1 MQDMEFKK
9 MVFVG
14 DRRDALGLRLAGIDN
29 SFNLSGR
36 AAVEEIIKLI
46 KSKEYNLIIAEE
58 DIINYADQNELNNIN
73 MSIDPLV
80 LLIPS
85 NEVEESKESLES
97 LAKRVLGVDITKL
110 K

>member
-1 MQDMEFKK
+1 MEFKK
-9 MVFVG
+9 IVFIG
-14 DRRDALGLRLAGIDN
+14 DRRDSLGLKLAGIDN
-29 SFNLSGR
+29 SMDLTGKEALNE
-36 AAVEEIIKLI
+36 VIKLI

-58 DIINYADQNELNNIN
+58 GIKEYADQNELSIIN
-73 MSIDPLV
+73 LSVDPLV

-85 NEVEESKESLES
+85 QEVEESKESLES

>member
-1 MQDMEFKK
+1 

-14 DRRDALGLRLAGIDN
+14 ERQDALGLRLAGIDKAFSVYGKEALN
-29 SFNLSGR
+29 E
-36 AAVEEIIKLI
+36 VMKLI

-58 DIINYADQNELNNIN
+58 SIKDYADQNEVNMIN
-73 MSIDPLV
+73 TSIDPLV

-85 NEVEESKESLES
+85 EEVAEAGESLES

>member
-1 MQDMEFKK
+1 MEFKK
-9 MVFVG
+9 IVLVG
-14 DRRDALGLRLAGIDN
+14 DRRDGLGLKLAGIDN
-29 SFNLSGR
+29 SIDLTGKEALNE
-36 AAVEEIIKLI
+36 VIKLI

-58 DIINYADQNELNNIN
+58 SIKEYADQNELSIIN
-73 MSIDPLV
+73 LSVDPLV

-85 NEVEESKESLES
+85 QEVEESKESLES

>member
-1 MQDMEFKK
+1 MEFKK
-9 MVFVG
+9 IVFIG
-14 DRRDALGLRLAGIDN
+14 DRRDSLGLKLAGIDN
-29 SFNLSGR
+29 SMDLTGKEALNE
-36 AAVEEIIKLI
+36 VIKLI

-58 DIINYADQNELNNIN
+58 SIKEYADQNELSIIN
-73 MSIDPLV
+73 LSVDPLV

-85 NEVEESKESLES
+85 QEVEESKESLES

>member
-1 MQDMEFKK
+1 MEFKRI
-9 MVFVG
+9 VFIG
-14 DRRDALGLRLAGIDN
+14 DRRDSLGLKLAGIDN
-29 SFNLSGR
+29 SMYLTGKEALNE
-36 AAVEEIIKLI
+36 VIKLI

-58 DIINYADQNELNNIN
+58 SIKDYADQNEMNTIN
-73 MSIDPLV
+73 LSVDPLV

-85 NEVEESKESLES
+85 HEVEESKESLES